1 MVKKCL
7 RKNERVNEIMSDDV
21 IVKNYGESF
30 TSRRVV
36 YYVLGVLEILLAFR
50 LVFKLLGANPDSGF
64 VSFIYSLSQV
74 FLVPFT
80 TIFSSAT
87 TQGIETRA
95 FLEPST
101 MIAMVVYALIA
112 WGIVKLIIIIRKN
125 NEAQA
130 SFKEIYTDREI

>member
-1 MVKKCL
+1 
-7 RKNERVNEIMSDDV
+7 MSDDV